1 MKIHDAG
8 RDHALENFHAGRP
21 IEREL
26 ILTQADFDRF
36 AALCGD
42 HNPIHVDPAYAART
56 RFGATVSHGM
66 LLFAAVRE
74 FVACVFADS
83 GLQAQTLKFPT
94 PAYAEEPLRIELVG
108 QGDAG
113 DGVLALATR
122 VVKLDGQLCLDGMCR
137 VLTANGNGS

>member
-1 MKIHDAG
+1 MTPGAITRSKTSMPAG
-8 RDHALENFHAGRP
+8 LSSASSFSRRRISTGLPRC
-21 IEREL
+21 
-26 ILTQADFDRF
+26 
-36 AALCGD
+36 AATT
-42 HNPIHVDPAYAART
+42 T
-56 RFGATVSHGM
+56 RFMSTRPMLHAPGSAATVSHGM